1 MRTFVASKT
10 RIFVTVAVG
19 LLAGGCS
26 GGTLDGAAGFV
37 NSAIEEPLQAIGIT
51 SEEKEPID
59 YRPRSPLVMPASADL
74 PGPEQD
80 ADVAVASPEWP
91 NDPDLLAARLEAE
104 EKERERRVMQR
115 NDDND
120 DQTMAPD
127 ELDDWTRRTGFRT
140 GSGGGEQVYTTRRDG
155 DSFVSPEEL
164 KSRREVDT
172 GYQEPARRSLIDP
185 PPGYRVPSPDASMP
199 DDEMEQPEGERGW
212 LARSLG
218 L

>member
-1 MRTFVASKT
+1 MPNRS
-10 RIFVTVAVG
+10 RILAALSAA

-26 GGTLDGAAGFV
+26 GGTLDGAADFV
-37 NSAIEEPLQAIGIT
+37 NNTIEEPLLAIGLA

-59 YRPRSPLVMPASADL
+59 YRPRSPLVMPSTADL
-74 PGPEQD
+74 PGPED
-80 ADVAVASPEWP
+80 DVDMAVASPEWP
-91 NDPDLLAARLEAE
+91 NDPDVLAARLEAE
-104 EKERERRVMQR
+104 EKARERAVLQR

-120 DQTMAPD
+120 DQTMLPS

-140 GSGGGEQVYTTRRDG
+140 GRGGSDNTYTVRRDG
-155 DSFVSPEEL
+155 ESFVSPDEL
-164 KSRREVDT
+164 KNRRVADT
-172 GYQEPARRSLIDP
+172 GYQEPPRRSLVDP
-185 PPGYRVPSPDASMP
+185 PEGYRVPSPNAAMP